1 MVAAMSASPETSTAQ
16 VSARTD
22 GGELVLTLSG
32 HWRITGSRPSWA
44 RVLGTQSP
52 QHVRLV
58 PEGMVAWDSSLLLFL
73 HEVQQWCR
81 MVGVSCDTTA
91 LPEQVRALLAQFEVA
106 QGTSVPFD
114 RSANFLSAVGSTAQ
128 GLWQEVRGFAHFVG
142 EFILSA
148 TALARQPQRF
158 RWRDCVA
165 EMQQCGAMA
174 LPIVSLTSF
183 LVGVTLAYT
192 GAIVLRLFGGDIWV
206 ADLVGLSTARE
217 MGAVM
222 TAVVLAG
229 RTGAPYA
236 AQIGNMKA
244 NEEIDALITL
254 GVSPVDFLVVPR
266 VVALAV
272 MTPLLALYANCL
284 GILGGMVIAKTVL
297 DIPPTAYW
305 VEMLT
310 IVDLSDVATGL
321 IKATTF
327 GLIIGLS
334 GCMRGMQA
342 ERSAEGVGRAAT
354 SAVVTAIL
362 LMIIADALYAVV
374 FHILGW

>member
-1 MVAAMSASPETSTAQ
+1 MSASLETSAAL

-22 GGELVLTLSG
+22 GDELVLTLSG
-32 HWRITGSRPSWA
+32 HWRITGPRPSWPK
-44 RVLGTQSP
+44 VLGGQTP
-52 QHVRLV
+52 QRVRIVL
-58 PEGMVAWDSSLLLFL
+58 EGVTAWDSSLLLFL
-73 HEVQQWCR
+73 HDAQQWCR
-81 MVGVSCDTTA
+81 VAGVLCDSTS
-91 LPEQVRALLAQFEVA
+91 LPEQIRTLLAQFEVA
-106 QGTSVPFD
+106 QTTSVPFD
-114 RSANFLSAVGSTAQ
+114 RSTNFLTTVGLTAQ
-128 GLWQEVRGFAHFVG
+128 GLWREARGFAHFVG
-142 EFILSA
+142 EFVLSV
-148 TALARQPQRF
+148 TALVRQPQRF

-192 GAIVLRLFGGDIWV
+192 GAIILRLFGGDIWV
-206 ADLVGLSTARE
+206 ADLVGLSTVRE

-229 RTGAPYA
+229 RTGAAYA
-236 AQIGNMKA
+236 AQIANMKA
-244 NEEIDALITL
+244 NEEIDALVTL
-254 GVSPVDFLVVPR
+254 GVSPVDFLIVPR

-284 GILGGMVIAKTVL
+284 GILGGMAIAKTVL

-310 IVDLSDVATGL
+310 IVDLSDISTGL
-321 IKATTF
+321 IKAATF

-342 ERSAEGVGRAAT
+342 DRSAAGVGRAAT

-374 FHILGW
+374 FNILGW

>member
-1 MVAAMSASPETSTAQ
+1 MSASPETSAAQ

-22 GGELVLTLSG
+22 GDGLVLTLSG
-32 HWRITGSRPSWA
+32 HWRITGTRPHWVK
-44 RVLGTQSP
+44 VLGAQSP
-52 QHVRLV
+52 QRVRLL
-58 PEGMVAWDSSLLLFL
+58 PEDLAAWDSSLLLFL
-73 HEVQQWCR
+73 HEAQQWCR
-81 MVGVSCDTTA
+81 VAGVFCDITA
-91 LPEQVRALLAQFEVA
+91 FPEQVRTLLAQFEVA

-114 RSANFLSAVGSTAQ
+114 RSANFLSVVGVTAQ
-128 GLWQEVRGFAHFVG
+128 GLWQEVRGFAHFMG

-148 TALARQPQRF
+148 AALARQPRRF

-192 GAIVLRLFGGDIWV
+192 GAIILRLFGGDIWV

-229 RTGAPYA
+229 RTGAAYA

-244 NEEIDALITL
+244 NEEIDALATL

-284 GILGGMVIAKTVL
+284 GILGGMAIARTIL

-310 IVDLSDVATGL
+310 IVDLSDIATGL
-321 IKATTF
+321 IKAVTF

-342 ERSAEGVGRAAT
+342 DRSAAGVGRAAT

-362 LMIIADALYAVV
+362 LMIIADALFAVV

>member
-1 MVAAMSASPETSTAQ
+1 MSASPETSAAQ
-16 VSARTD
+16 VSARAD
-22 GGELVLTLSG
+22 GEELGLTLSG
-32 HWRITGSRPSWA
+32 HWRITGARPSWA
-44 RVLGTQSP
+44 KVLGTQSP
-52 QHVRLV
+52 KRVRLV
-58 PEGMVAWDSSLLLFL
+58 PEGLIAWDSSLVLFL
-73 HEVQQWCR
+73 HEARQWCR
-81 MVGVSCDTTA
+81 VAGVSCDTTA
-91 LPEQVRALLAQFEVA
+91 FPEQVRTLLAQFEVA
-106 QGTSVPFD
+106 QSTSVPFD
-114 RSANFLSAVGSTAQ
+114 RSANFLSAVGTTAQ
-128 GLWQEVRGFAHFVG
+128 GLWHEVRGFAHFVG
-142 EFILSA
+142 EFVLSV
-148 TALARQPQRF
+148 TALARQLQRF

-192 GAIVLRLFGGDIWV
+192 GAIVLRMFGGDIWV
-206 ADLVGLSTARE
+206 ADIVGLSTVRE

-229 RTGAPYA
+229 RTGAAYA

-266 VVALAV
+266 VLALAV

-284 GILGGMVIAKTVL
+284 GILGGMAIAKAVL
-297 DIPPTAYW
+297 EIPPTAYW

-321 IKATTF
+321 IKAVTF

-342 ERSAEGVGRAAT
+342 DRSAEGVGRAAT